1 MGVPF
6 WLVDDALGS
15 GVDTRIGNRIE
26 PMPQLGIQIVEVAEG
41 AGKEEVLTNVAVR
54 SLNLALGFGPIRA
67 ARLRLKAIV
76 PGNIDEHVIVD
87 NAARDCAFRRSRPG
101 IPSEGGRLYRLKPAG
116 DSDDPGHLP
125 RRALVSTSSSGQ
137 LVGSASSL

>member
-1 MGVPF
+1 MRSPRDRPGPLLLTLVTYGLWESPF

-87 NAARDCAFRRSRPG
+87 NAARIAYDA
-101 IPSEGGRLYRLKPAG
+101 
-116 DSDDPGHLP
+116 
-125 RRALVSTSSSGQ
+125 T
-137 LVGSASSL
+137 